1 MRNRRFKPAIRRE
14 LILSAAVEVAS
25 TPGGWS
31 LLTRQ
36 VIADAAGCSEGLVS
50 RYLGDMQ
57 DARRAIMKAAVKGEI
72 VEIIVQSIAAHDG
85 YAVRKSLPS
94 ELKQKAIAS
103 LLG

>member
-1 MRNRRFKPAIRRE
+1 MRNRRYKPAIRRE
-14 LILSAAVEVAS
+14 LILSAAVDVAS

-36 VIADAAGCSEGLVS
+36 VIANAAGCSEGLVS

-57 DARRAIMKAAVKGEI
+57 EARKAIMKAAIKDEI

-85 YAVRKSLPS
+85 FAVKRWLPA